1 MIMRIRMIMKM
12 QIFDNDNEK
21 DKDNEN
27 NNVNVNDYEWMM
39 SESVLLDSCWLLIL
53 DISRLPLG
61 TFNQS

>member
-1 MIMRIRMIMKM
+1 M
-12 QIFDNDNEK
+12 QIFDNDNDNEN

-27 NNVNVNDYEWMM
+27 NNVNVNDYEWIM

-53 DISRLPLG
+53 DINHLPLG

>member
-1 MIMRIRMIMKM
+1 M
-12 QIFDNDNEK
+12 QIFDNDNDNEN

-27 NNVNVNDYEWMM
+27 NNVNVNEYEWIM

-53 DISRLPLG
+53 DIDHLPLG

>member
-1 MIMRIRMIMKM
+1 M
-12 QIFDNDNEK
+12 QIFDNDNDNEK

-53 DISRLPLG
+53 DINRLPFG